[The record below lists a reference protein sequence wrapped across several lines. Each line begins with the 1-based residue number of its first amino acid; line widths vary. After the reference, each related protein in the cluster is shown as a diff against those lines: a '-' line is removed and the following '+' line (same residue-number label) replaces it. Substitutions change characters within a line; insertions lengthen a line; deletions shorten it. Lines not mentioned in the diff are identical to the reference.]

1 MTKKTFHIVIIIS
14 IIIALVAIYLILYP
28 SISKIITTQQTVE
41 NTSKFDE
48 LAQNAIDIDFNEEDT
63 EDSQTS
69 SLFERAYNQG
79 LIDIEGYAINSDG
92 VRTSKNPVYFKQN
105 LDRLYSDSIDYN
117 KSLMSIQQA
126 RLNENSYTYAALNL
140 SDYGVYNNQYGYIS
154 APSINLTLPIYLG
167 ANESSMNHGAAHLCY
182 TSLPII
188 NENCNTTNT
197 VLAAHT
203 DYIGHIFFDNIKKLN
218 IGDKVSVTNF
228 WETINYRVIFK
239 NIYKPDESKE
249 IYLSEGENLLTLI
262 TCENNGA
269 ERYIVVC
276 KL

>member
-14 IIIALVAIYLILYP
+14 IIIALVAICLILYP

-48 LAQNAIDIDFNEEDT
+48 LAQNVIDIDFNEEDT
-63 EDSQTS
+63 EDSQIS

-79 LIDIEGYAINSDG
+79 LIDTEGYAINSDG

-154 APSINLTLPIYLG
+154 APSISLTLPIYLG
-167 ANESSMNHGAAHLCY
+167 ANESSMNYGAAHLCY

-239 NIYKPDESKE
+239 NIYNPDESKE